1 MPGEKRRLEDEG
13 GGVAGGLSFSL
24 SDELHSLSQI
34 SKKKRAE
41 KAPGLDDRENFHL
54 VPDDSL
60 FIKSMKAAGFYVK
73 QKDKENILIEDQA
86 IFTKKLK
93 EEITNSR
100 DYPKNVRWGS
110 IDVIKVKPDNSD
122 VKYFRKMLD
131 TLTGWLNEDQT
142 FLIKCLRPTK
152 TGSKCSTARSSMQ
165 VEQENYLEVF
175 VKVEHCRIVC

>member
-13 GGVAGGLSFSL
+13 GGGGGGGGLSFCL

-93 EEITNSR
+93 EEITYSR
-100 DYPKNVRWGS
+100 DYPNNVRWGS
-110 IDVIKVKPDNSD
+110 N
-122 VKYFRKMLD
+122 L
-131 TLTGWLNEDQT
+131 LL
-142 FLIKCLRPTK
+142 
-152 TGSKCSTARSSMQ
+152 
-165 VEQENYLEVF
+165 
-175 VKVEHCRIVC
+175 